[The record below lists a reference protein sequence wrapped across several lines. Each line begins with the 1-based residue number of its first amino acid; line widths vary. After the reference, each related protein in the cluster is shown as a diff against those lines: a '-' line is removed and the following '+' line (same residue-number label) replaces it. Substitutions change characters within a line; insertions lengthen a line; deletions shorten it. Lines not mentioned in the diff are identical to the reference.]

1 MAFSFDEI
9 ERLAHSKLKSRS
21 YLEAALMYENLERA
35 AISELG
41 SDQARFYCISNQA
54 TCLFHAG
61 RVQDALAKAKAAI
74 SFFNSKIN
82 GFSAVAGSDVVRYD
96 AVNNCFYNHMV
107 ISSHLPGY
115 VHPRFEPPLEQTQPY
130 FIGSCSS
137 PEG

>member
-9 ERLAHSKLKSRS
+9 ERLAHLKLNGRN
-21 YLEAALMYENLERA
+21 YLEAALIYENLEHS

-54 TCLFHAG
+54 TCLFYAG

-74 SFFNSKIN
+74 AFFNSRIN

-96 AVNNCFYNHMV
+96 AVNNCFYNHLV

-130 FIGSCSS
+130 FIGSCGS